1 MFGKFITKISIFL
14 FSDINKIIS
23 PYFKNLSKV
32 LNYANIGEDLNS
44 YLCNALFISFIF
56 AIVLEFLMIFVML
69 KINIFFT
76 ILSFL
81 ITIFLS
87 FTFAAIIF
95 FVFYRYPFYLINSK
109 KTEVEFEIKNS
120 LKHLSAL
127 RDKDLTVRDILLLL
141 QKLEFNSILTI
152 ECKKVLSMSSINK
165 NLRGTLEFICKNTYS
180 ELEYDFFKKLIDVID
195 NKKVLSDVITE
206 FLENV
211 EQSIRSQNEQRKTK
225 INLLF
230 QVNIFLFFL
239 IFILVFGV
247 FLTSMFIPQMHSI
260 LLMIAIIFPIIEI
273 ILIIVLNK

>member
-32 LNYANIGEDLNS
+32 LNYANIGEDINS
-44 YLCNALFISFIF
+44 YLCNALFISFIS
-56 AIVLEFLMIFVML
+56 AIVLEFLMIFIML

-95 FVFYRYPFYLINSK
+95 FVFYKYPFYLINSK
-109 KTEVEFEIKNS
+109 KKEVEFEIKNS

-195 NKKVLSDVITE
+195 NKKILSDVITE

-211 EQSIRSQNEQRKTK
+211 EQSIKSQNEQRKTK

>member
-32 LNYANIGEDLNS
+32 LDYANIGEDLNS

-195 NKKVLSDVITE
+195 NKKILSDVITE

-247 FLTSMFIPQMHSI
+247 FLTSIFIPQIHSI

>member
-247 FLTSMFIPQMHSI
+247 FLTSIFIPQIHSI

>member
-195 NKKVLSDVITE
+195 NKKILSDVITE

-247 FLTSMFIPQMHSI
+247 FLTSIFIPQIHSI

>member
-165 NLRGTLEFICKNTYS
+165 NLRGTLEFVCKNTYS